1 MIKPDIFKVALIAL
15 GINFAFGVYNAVLG
29 LIDRSFWFL
38 ALAAYF
44 IVLGVMRFAV
54 VLAKKKNG
62 NGVSDVFITR
72 FTGALLLFMGIT
84 LAGITYISA
93 SEEKG
98 DRHGQIVM
106 ITIAVYAF
114 AKITI
119 AVINFVRARKDN
131 SATIRVLRNI
141 ALADAAVSI
150 FSLQRS
156 MLVSFKGM
164 TSDDIFLMNCLTG
177 TAVYILMFILGVN
190 LMAKSKLVKANQK
203 IADAVVGGYK
213 KVEDTVVGG
222 YKKVENAVVKGYT
235 KIEDK
240 FVDQYL
246 TREGET
252 VEEAKERLKKENK

>member
-1 MIKPDIFKVALIAL
+1 MIKPDIFKMALIAL

-29 LIDRSFWFL
+29 LIDHSFWFL

-54 VLAKKKNG
+54 VLTEIKNS
-62 NGVSDVFITR
+62 NNVNDVFITR

-84 LAGITYISA
+84 LAGITYISV

-106 ITIAVYAF
+106 ITIAVYSF

-119 AVINFVRARKDN
+119 AIINLVKAKKAN
-131 SATIRVLRNI
+131 NITVKVLRNI
-141 ALADAAVSI
+141 SLADAAVSI

-156 MLVSFKGM
+156 MLISFDGM
-164 TSDDIFLMNCLTG
+164 TQDEIFLMNGITG
-177 TAVYILMFILGVN
+177 TVIYFLIFLLGIN
-190 LMAKSKLVKANQK
+190 LIGGKKVIMAKSKLVKANQK

-213 KVEDTVVGG
+213 KVENT
-222 YKKVENAVVKGYT
+222 VVKGYT

>member
-1 MIKPDIFKVALIAL
+1 MKKPNIFQLASLNFGL
-15 GINFAFGVYNAVLG
+15 NFAFGIYNAVLG
-29 LIDRSFWFL
+29 MINQSYWFL

-54 VLAKKKNG
+54 VLTEKKSG
-62 NGVSDVFITR
+62 SSVSDVFIMR

-98 DRHGQIVM
+98 DRHGEIVM
-106 ITIAVYAF
+106 ITIAAF
-114 AKITI
+114 TFTKITFAI
-119 AVINFVRARKDN
+119 INFVKAKKDN
-131 SATIRVLRNI
+131 SATVRVLRNI

-150 FSLQRS
+150 FTLQRS
-156 MLVSFKGM
+156 MLVSFEGM
-164 TSDDIFLMNCLTG
+164 TSSDIFLMNCLTG

-213 KVEDTVVGG
+213 KVED
-222 YKKVENAVVKGYT
+222 AVVKGYT

-246 TREGET
+246 TRDGET
-252 VEEAKERLKKENK
+252 VEQAKERLKKENK